1 MTTRHGLMAAALA
14 LSAAFGTVHAADNH
28 FKFTATVTATDGS
41 LSGVDIGTTFTGDF
55 NYVVDSMADSRSESS
70 AHYGLGNS
78 SRITA
83 TIAGH
88 QILAEYL
95 RVEVFNNFGREG
107 VEDGISLRGGSV
119 IVDGT
124 PSPYDH
130 GHSSSSFG
138 FKLATQPGNTG
149 VLSGTQLPSSFDV
162 PAFDRYSYGYL
173 EYMAGYNVLSF
184 KVDSITASVPEP
196 TAYLLMLS
204 GLGLLGAMRRRKR

>member
-1 MTTRHGLMAAALA
+1 MTPRHGLMVAALA
-14 LSAAFGTVHAADNH
+14 LSAAFGTAHAADNH

-41 LSGVDIGTTFTGDF
+41 LSGVDVGTTFTGDF
-55 NYVVDSMADSRSESS
+55 NYVVDSMADSRSDSS

-95 RVEVFNNFGREG
+95 RVGVFNNFGREG
-107 VEDGISLRGGSV
+107 VEDGVSLRGGIPV
-119 IVDGT
+119 VVDG
-124 PSPYDH
+124 SHYRY
-130 GHSSSSFG
+130 GSFG
-138 FKLATQPGNTG
+138 FELATQPGNTG

-162 PAFDRYSYGYL
+162 PAFDRHSYGYL
-173 EYMAGYNVLSF
+173 DYMAGYNLLSF

-204 GLGLLGAMRRRKR
+204 GLGLLGAMRRRRR